1 MESLR
6 KEGNVKKT
14 ATVLV
19 VLVVACSSPDPG
31 TSPPGEAMVTGG
43 RTHAD
48 LVQLYEEFR
57 DFRVPEISE
66 GVPDYT
72 ADAMHRKHEGL
83 GDLMARL
90 AAIDTAGWS
99 IPERVDYMV
108 VLAEMN
114 GMDFD
119 HRVLRPWSSD
129 PAFYVVINFQFGPK
143 MYGARGLPSLP
154 VDQAAFEEARL
165 RLRAIPGI
173 LEQARRNL
181 TEPKPD
187 QTMLGIRTKDRE
199 DALLSEFL
207 AELPEHSAELV
218 PDAEVALAAIREFRG
233 WLQSIEPG
241 LSGPSGLGP
250 DQYTWFMHNV
260 MLLPHSWEEAVTIA
274 ERDLD
279 RALALMAFAEH
290 RNRNLPPFDIIDSP
304 VEYIR
309 RHTAAQQTL
318 LDFVEREEIMTIPDF
333 IEVNP
338 PGGGGNRT
346 GTRDYFQNVND
357 RDPMALLP
365 HDFLVHTPDA
375 RRRGLDDRPIRGQPR
390 LYFVDG
396 QRQDG
401 LATAMEQIL
410 MHLGSLEGR
419 PRADELAHNLLALR
433 AVRALGDL
441 AMHGNEMALLE
452 AFQYNIENT
461 PKGWLPDDS
470 QTMWHDLELYLRQ
483 PGYGL
488 GYLIG
493 VAQIEAL
500 VAERARQ
507 LGDDF
512 VMKTFFDD
520 FLAAGLI
527 PISLIHWELTGNE
540 DVLSFMREPSE
551 E

>member
-1 MESLR
+1 M
-6 KEGNVKKT
+6 KK
-14 ATVLV
+14 TVLV
-19 VLVVACSSPDPG
+19 LVACLTGCSSPDAG
-31 TSPPGEAMVTGG
+31 SPPPDRTPVDGG

-48 LVQLYEEFR
+48 LVELYREFR
-57 DFRVPEISE
+57 AFRVPDIEN

-72 ADAMHRKHEGL
+72 ADAMTRKHEGL
-83 GDLMARL
+83 RDLMARL
-90 AAIDTAGWS
+90 EAIDTTGWS

-119 HRVLRPWSSD
+119 HRVLRPWSAD

-143 MYGARGLPSLP
+143 MYGARGLPDLP
-154 VDQAAFEEARL
+154 LEPESVEEARVQ
-165 RLRAIPGI
+165 LRAIPGI
-173 LEQARRNL
+173 LEQARQNL
-181 TEPKPD
+181 TDPKPD

-199 DALLSEFL
+199 EELLSAFL
-207 AELPEHSAELV
+207 AELPGDSPELV
-218 PDAEVALAAIREFRG
+218 PDAEAALEAIREFRS

-250 DQYTWFMHNV
+250 EQYTWFMHNV
-260 MLLPHSWEEAVTIA
+260 MLLPYSWQEAMTITQ
-274 ERDLD
+274 RDMD

-290 RNRNLPPFDIIDSP
+290 RNRNLPPFDLIDSP
-304 VEYIR
+304 EEYIAR
-309 RHTAAQQTL
+309 DMAAQRTL
-318 LDFVEREEIMTIPDF
+318 LEFIEREEIMTIPDF
-333 IEVNP
+333 IEVVASD
-338 PGGGGNRT
+338 GGGDRT
-346 GTRDYFQNVND
+346 GTRDYFDNVND

-365 HDFLVHTPDA
+365 HNFIVHTPDA
-375 RRRGLDDRPIRGQPR
+375 RRRALDDRPIRGQPR

-401 LATAMEQIL
+401 LATASEQIM

-419 PRADELAHNLLALR
+419 PRSDELAHNLLALR

-441 AMHGNEMALLE
+441 GMHGNEMTLGE
-452 AFQYNIENT
+452 AFQFNIDNT
-461 PKGWLPDDS
+461 PKGWLPADS
-470 QTMWHDLELYLRQ
+470 ETMWHDLELYLRQ

-500 VAERARQ
+500 VAERATQ

-512 VMKTFFDD
+512 VLKTFVDD

-527 PISLIHWELTGNE
+527 PISLIHWEMTGNE
-540 DVLSFMREPSE
+540 DVLSFLGDGTAD
-551 E
+551 